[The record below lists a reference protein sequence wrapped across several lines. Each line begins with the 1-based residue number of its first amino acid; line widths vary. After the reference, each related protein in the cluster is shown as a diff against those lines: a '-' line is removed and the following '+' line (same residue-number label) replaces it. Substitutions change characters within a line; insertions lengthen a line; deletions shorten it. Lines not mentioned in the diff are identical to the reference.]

1 MNADRWSSVGSAD
14 AGTDVAASA
23 ALAVERARAGRRAG
37 LLVVMARW
45 DLDLAAVAAGVG
57 AAAGGAA
64 VVGTSTVTTYAGG
77 DEAPAGVVVTAIGGP
92 GVSVRTASAARD
104 DPPYERG
111 ARVAAACRDTSRAH
125 STVLLLPNGTDL
137 QQQAVV
143 RGAYSELGPAVPIV
157 GGGSGGDVVARRSW
171 QLHGAPDA
179 AGRTAVDV
187 VENGLVGAWLGT
199 DRPLGVGTA
208 HGLQRVGEPMVVSDS
223 DGFTV
228 RALDG
233 RPALDVYLEHLGVDA
248 GALGEEA
255 LTGLGFA
262 HPLGLVRRRRE
273 EVRTVVG
280 LDVRERTLT
289 FVSEVPHGSLVHVM
303 AGDEEAVVAGAGRA
317 CRDAAAALGGATPA
331 GMLVF
336 SCVARRGLLSR
347 TGPLREARAALEA
360 AGGAD
365 VVLNYSN
372 GEIARVSG
380 AAGCHNQTVVALAL

>member
-1 MNADRWSSVGSAD
+1 MNADRWLSVGSAD
-14 AGTDVAASA
+14 AGADVAASA
-23 ALAVERARAGRRAG
+23 ALAVERARAGRRAE
-37 LLVVMARW
+37 LLVVVARW
-45 DLDLAAVAAGVG
+45 DLDLGAVAGGVG

-64 VVGTSTVTTYAGG
+64 VVGTSTATAYAGDDG
-77 DEAPAGVVVTAIGGP
+77 SPADVVVTALGGP
-92 GVSVRTASAARD
+92 GLSVRTARGAQA
-104 DPPYERG
+104 DPHERG
-111 ARVAAACRDTSRAH
+111 ARVAAACRGTSRPF

-143 RGAYSELGPAVPIV
+143 RGAYSELGPSVPIV
-157 GGGSGGDVVARRSW
+157 GGGSGGDPRARRSW
-171 QLHGAPDA
+171 QLHGA
-179 AGRTAVDV
+179 AGGAGGTTVEV

-199 DRPLGVGTA
+199 DRPLGVGAA
-208 HGLQRVGEPMVVSDS
+208 HGLHRVGEPMVVSDS
-223 DGFTV
+223 DGFHV
-228 RALDG
+228 RGLDG
-233 RPALDVYLEHLGVDA
+233 RPALDVYLERLGVDA
-248 GALGEEA
+248 GELDEGA

-280 LDVRERTLT
+280 VDPRERTLT

-303 AGDEEAVVAGAGRA
+303 AGDEEVMVDGARRA
-317 CRDAAAALGGATPA
+317 CRDAAAALGGTAPA

-336 SCVARRGLLSR
+336 SCVARRELLSR
-347 TGPLREARAALEA
+347 TGPLREARAAREA

-365 VVLNYSN
+365 VLLNYSN